1 MNINQRLAEELK
13 IELWQVEAA
22 VKLIDEG
29 NTIPFISRYRK
40 EVTGSLN
47 DEVLRKLSER
57 LTYLRNL
64 EDKKKQVLASIEEQG
79 KLTDELREKIQAGN
93 SGSCGRSVSPVSSKE
108 KNESDNRKRKRT
120 GTTGKHDSVADD
132 KENAGRGSKCVY

>member
-47 DEVLRKLSER
+47 DEVRENFRNVDLS
-57 LTYLRNL
+57 
-64 EDKKKQVLASIEEQG
+64 A
-79 KLTDELREKIQAGN
+79 
-93 SGSCGRSVSPVSSKE
+93 
-108 KNESDNRKRKRT
+108 
-120 GTTGKHDSVADD
+120 
-132 KENAGRGSKCVY
+132 

>member
-79 KLTDELREKIQAGN
+79 KLTDELREKIPEDQVEEDPFPEWGKPLREALGHKPTEVI
-93 SGSCGRSVSPVSSKE
+93 SGAILGIAVSFL
-108 KNESDNRKRKRT
+108 
-120 GTTGKHDSVADD
+120 AF
-132 KENAGRGSKCVY
+132 

>member
-64 EDKKKQVLASIEEQG
+64 EDKKKQVQERSAI
-79 KLTDELREKIQAGN
+79 
-93 SGSCGRSVSPVSSKE
+93 CSVSTRE
-108 KNESDNRKRKRT
+108 
-120 GTTGKHDSVADD
+120 SVACM
-132 KENAGRGSKCVY
+132 KVF